1 MEKEATYRFVGE
13 PPHGWF
19 LGMTVAQLTAM
30 AAAGALVVVLVN
42 TIGAVALLAVFPIGA
57 LTLFVAFW
65 KRAGLT
71 LLEWTPVTVA
81 YAVGRVA
88 GQQEYRA
95 PAAGH
100 LIPLP
105 SGPELDEVKPEPPT
119 ALPAELAEIAI
130 LEATLPRFGGVRMGV
145 AYDRRALTYTAV
157 IRCEPRGF
165 YLMSPSER
173 EYQLACYGGLLA
185 MFAREFSPVRRI
197 AWYER
202 SLPPSSNE
210 LVEHLHAARRPGIPD
225 ADPGMRAMWELLE
238 AHGTGTVD
246 HEVLVAL
253 QIDLKRTSARAAASK
268 LGQDKAGAC
277 ALLAEHTSLLVDQLA
292 AMGVMAGQ
300 QAGVRSP
307 AVPSPEMLAKL
318 LRDGIDPFSRRSR
331 DVAPNGQDPG
341 ISVED
346 FGPRARTDGWGHVRT
361 DGALHA
367 VVRVSRWPARDVRS
381 SFLQPLLM
389 DTHEVTRTCA
399 MVMEVLPPEKARR
412 HVERRALSAE
422 GDRAVRARFGKRE
435 SARTRL
441 ATEAIAQHELEL
453 AVGHADVSFAAY
465 VDVSVAEHRGI
476 AALERDFSVV
486 QSSALGA
493 GLQLDRCWGT
503 QAQALTFT
511 LPLARGLA

>member
-1 MEKEATYRFVGE
+1 
-13 PPHGWF
+13 
-19 LGMTVAQLTAM
+19 
-30 AAAGALVVVLVN
+30 
-42 TIGAVALLAVFPIGA
+42 
-57 LTLFVAFW
+57 
-65 KRAGLT
+65 
-71 LLEWTPVTVA
+71 
-81 YAVGRVA
+81 
-88 GQQEYRA
+88 
-95 PAAGH
+95 
-100 LIPLP
+100 
-105 SGPELDEVKPEPPT
+105 
-119 ALPAELAEIAI
+119 
-130 LEATLPRFGGVRMGV
+130 MGV

-253 QIDLKRTSARAAASK
+253 QIDLKRTSR
-268 LGQDKAGAC
+268 GQPRRSWVEDKAGRVRAPGR
-277 ALLAEHTSLLVDQLA
+277 AHVA
-292 AMGVMAGQ
+292 AGRPARGDGRDGGQ

-307 AVPSPEMLAKL
+307 AVPSPGMLAKL

-331 DVAPNGQDPG
+331 DVAPNGQEPG

-367 VVRVSRWPARDVRS
+367 VGRVSRWPARDVRS

-453 AVGHADVSFAAY
+453 AVGHADVSLRGLRGRERRGASRDRRARAGLQRGSVGGAWRRPAARSVLGHAGAGAHVHASAREGARMRHAV
-465 VDVSVAEHRGI
+465 VDPRRGVVGI
-476 AALERDFSVV
+476 YPDRDSAMEACAGARRGFPDRTYEVVRATTALERE
-486 QSSALGA
+486 
-493 GLQLDRCWGT
+493 
-503 QAQALTFT
+503 
-511 LPLARGLA
+511 LARKTRDALQAMEREPGLGMEL